1 MLVKL
6 SDRTSAF
13 SALLCC
19 FARLLPQ
26 CIGHTFW
33 LQASLA
39 PRIASDCVGSMGEP
53 VHTAKSIERIFLYE
67 QALEPF

>member
-1 MLVKL
+1 MPEGAVFNTI
-6 SDRTSAF
+6 RTYAV

-33 LQASLA
+33 SQASLA
-39 PRIASDCVGSMGEP
+39 PRIASDCVGPSKDYE
-53 VHTAKSIERIFLYE
+53 TIRLYSGYSW
-67 QALEPF
+67 